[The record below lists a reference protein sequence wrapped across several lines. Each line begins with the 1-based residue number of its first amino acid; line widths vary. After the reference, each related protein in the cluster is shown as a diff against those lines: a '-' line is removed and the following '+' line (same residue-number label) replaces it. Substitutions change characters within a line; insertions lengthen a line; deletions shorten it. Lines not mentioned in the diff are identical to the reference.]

1 MNLINVNK
9 YRSTSSCM
17 NRGHA
22 RTDRRDIWTVFI
34 AGSKINREWW
44 SCKNN
49 IHETNTSENLF
60 EKFSQEF
67 R

>member
-1 MNLINVNK
+1 
-9 YRSTSSCM
+9 M